1 MVSKSVLQDRGKF
14 VPVHAMTALRV
25 AEVLLQSFL
34 NSALDGGQ
42 WSTSRP
48 DTFIDKH
55 IAPLNIRLAG
65 THKHP
70 GRLGEGKH
78 LLPLQGIESQIFEP
92 IVQSPVR

>member
-1 MVSKSVLQDRGKF
+1 
-14 VPVHAMTALRV
+14 MTAFQV

-34 NSALDGGQ
+34 TSALDGGQ

-48 DTFIDKH
+48 DSFIDKH

-70 GRLGEGKH
+70 VRLGEGKQ
-78 LLPLQGIESQIFEP
+78 LLPLPGIESQIFEP
-92 IVQSPVR
+92 ITQSRVR